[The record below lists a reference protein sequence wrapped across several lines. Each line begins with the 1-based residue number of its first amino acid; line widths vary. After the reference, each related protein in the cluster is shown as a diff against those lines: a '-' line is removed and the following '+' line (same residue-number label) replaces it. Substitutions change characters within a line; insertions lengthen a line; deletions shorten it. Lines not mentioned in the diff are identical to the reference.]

1 MTVAWSVVEPLSLLP
16 SPQLMVHVQGESGM
30 PGSLKVA
37 LTAWIW
43 PEKMAAS
50 APATTVGATLFTV
63 SPKVTDD
70 DAPSLSV
77 AVMVVVWL
85 SAGPSTAP
93 RLQVQ
98 APLLPLPWL
107 TLPTLAVIITLSG
120 RPGSEKVPLLAAVCP
135 SSTVTLALFAVSVG
149 VRLLT
154 TWGKVTESEAPSL
167 SVVSKVQDQVPML
180 PELCVMEPTLAVRV
194 TLSWMP
200 GSKKLPLLEAVS
212 PSWTL
217 VLPRLPVVRMAKVKP
232 CQFSGVGTV
241 QEKVLKK
248 PDSLADDGE
257 RRVEAVRGPIPA
269 GPQADDR
276 HDGIDD
282 WLRERHPVRW
292 ANVLRDAKSVEANPG
307 RPLARPG
314 PPQPAMNTIAAST
327 KRTGVVYVKAIL
339 CAPWSAGE
347 PGDGPS
353 L

>member
-37 LTAWIW
+37 LTAWVW
-43 PEKMAAS
+43 PENMAAS

-77 AVMVVVWL
+77 AVMVIVWL

-98 APLLPLPWL
+98 APLLPLPGL
-107 TLPTLAVIITLSG
+107 TLPTLAVMIALSG
-120 RPGSEKVPLLAAVCP
+120 R
-135 SSTVTLALFAVSVG
+135 
-149 VRLLT
+149 
-154 TWGKVTESEAPSL
+154 
-167 SVVSKVQDQVPML
+167 
-180 PELCVMEPTLAVRV
+180 
-194 TLSWMP
+194 P

-241 QEKVLKK
+241 QEKVLK
-248 PDSLADDGE
+248 
-257 RRVEAVRGPIPA
+257 
-269 GPQADDR
+269 ADDR

-282 WLRERHPVRW
+282 GLRERHPVKW
-292 ANVLRDAKSVEANPG
+292 ANVLRDAKSVEATPG

-314 PPQPAMNTIAAST
+314 PPQPARPGPMLRMHKAMMSVSAQPVRSCSICCVRSGMGPPHPQSGWSGRTGSSGMPRSCRSISVSMGPGRGCMNTIAAST
-327 KRTGVVYVKAIL
+327 TRTGLVNVKAIL